1 MSNSA
6 NARPRKSSGIAC
18 CMIVSA
24 EIFATKNAKKPE
36 NNRPAN
42 AASVTHQPNTR
53 LPAPSNAIE
62 PRSIRIGGT
71 ESFHFCASTMPIV
84 PPRKPSPPI
93 SPRASVSAVPPSTR
107 FFA

>member
-36 NNRPAN
+36 NSSPAN
-42 AASVTHQPNTR
+42 
-53 LPAPSNAIE
+53 
-62 PRSIRIGGT
+62 
-71 ESFHFCASTMPIV
+71 
-84 PPRKPSPPI
+84 
-93 SPRASVSAVPPSTR
+93 PRA
-107 FFA
+107 